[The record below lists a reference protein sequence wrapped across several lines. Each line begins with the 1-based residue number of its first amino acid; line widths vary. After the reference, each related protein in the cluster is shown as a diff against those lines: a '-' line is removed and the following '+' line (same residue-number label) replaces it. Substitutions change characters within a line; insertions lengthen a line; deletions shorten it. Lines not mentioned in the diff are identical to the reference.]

1 MGKLGRWVLRVIGLV
16 LVLLIAAVVYLT
28 QVLNPNDFRGDI
40 EQAAAAQGVPLKL
53 EGDVGWS
60 FWPRLGLNVQ
70 QVSVGEGD
78 TPLLDADSMAVAV
91 AIAPLLQ
98 RQLVVESLV
107 LDGVS
112 MQLLRDRQG
121 RNNWDL
127 ASVDSTSQSAAASQT
142 SMSQTSSSTPEN
154 ASNAKPAAEA
164 SSVSSTPALAIASIS
179 FTDLNIHYQDQSN
192 GTDLR
197 LQDVQL
203 QLDNFD
209 LTGQVFEWQHQS
221 ELMLPDRP
229 PLGVDSRG
237 QARFDINQQQ
247 VSLLES
253 VVTLRANQS
262 ELQWRAKGDVDLA
275 SAAAELHVGLTP
287 VNLAQW
293 LTQWQVQLPP
303 MAAADALNHVGGSV
317 KMRGEGSQWRF
328 DELSLA
334 LDNARWVGH
343 GALSESGELALV
355 INVDQLNLDRYL
367 PMDAPASKPQSQA
380 QTASSAGARE
390 PAKTDSK
397 KRAQSQRVVPALS
410 AQTLDF
416 EPIRDLRA
424 SLSLGVSQ
432 FTAKQLTFDDL
443 VLKVTVDRGLINVK
457 RLKTGLD
464 DGDIDLSARLDAR
477 TDNAKL
483 KLDTQVTDLELK
495 PLLTTLMDESRLSG
509 AAAMTLALVSEG
521 NSLRAWQQQLRG
533 KVELNT
539 QALTLNDIDIERS
552 ACELAATINRK
563 PVPNIDWKQ
572 RTEFQQLQ
580 AQLQLQAGERLQIE
594 SITAQVENIRVK
606 ARGRLALNNGKFDV
620 PMDAAFVGEADPERD
635 CQVRDRWRNR
645 DLPLRC
651 KGQLASVSAR
661 SCGADK
667 DRLEALI
674 TDEVKAE
681 ASDKLKSK
689 LQEKLGDENA
699 EAVDQLLRGLF
710 KRK

>member
-1 MGKLGRWVLRVIGLV
+1 MVTVGRWLLRVIGLI

-28 QVLNPNDFRGDI
+28 QLLNPNDFRGDI

-60 FWPRLGLNVQ
+60 FWPRLGLKVQ
-70 QVSVGEGD
+70 QVSVGEGAK
-78 TPLLDADSMAVAV
+78 PLLDANSMAVAV

-127 ASVDSTSQSAAASQT
+127 AALESTSESATKPQT
-142 SMSQTSSSTPEN
+142 SISASENSSATQRDADAPL
-154 ASNAKPAAEA
+154 A
-164 SSVSSTPALAIASIS
+164 SSTPALAIASIS
-179 FTDLNIHYQDQSN
+179 FTDLNVHYQDQSS
-192 GTDLR
+192 GTELQ
-197 LQDVQL
+197 LQDVNL

-209 LTGQVFEWQHQS
+209 LTGQMFEWQHQS
-221 ELMLPDRP
+221 QLILPNRQ
-229 PLGVDSRG
+229 PLGLDSRG
-237 QARFDINQQQ
+237 KARLDMKQQQ
-247 VSLLES
+247 LALLES
-253 VVTLRANQS
+253 ILILRANQN
-262 ELQWRAKGDVDLA
+262 ELQWRAQGEVALD
-275 SAAAELHVGLTP
+275 STAAELQVGLTP

-317 KMRGEGSQWRF
+317 KIEGEGNQWRF
-328 DELSLA
+328 EELSLA
-334 LDNARWVGH
+334 LDKAHWVGH
-343 GALSESGELALV
+343 GAVSEAGELAIV
-355 INVDQLNLDRYL
+355 INADQLDLDRYL
-367 PMDAPASKPQSQA
+367 PMDAPQSESQSTA
-380 QTASSAGARE
+380 QTATSTGARA
-390 PAKTDSK
+390 PAKTASK
-397 KRAQSQRVVPALS
+397 KGAKNPRVVPALS
-410 AQTLDF
+410 SQKLDF
-416 EPIRDLRA
+416 EGLRELRA

-443 VLKVTVDRGLINVK
+443 VVKATMDRGVVNIK
-457 RLKTGLD
+457 RLKTRLD
-464 DGDIDLSARLDAR
+464 DGDIDLSGRLDAR
-477 TDNAKL
+477 TDRAKL
-483 KLDTQVTDLELK
+483 KLDTQVRNLELK
-495 PLLTTLMDESRLSG
+495 PLLATLVDESRVSG

-521 NSLRAWQQQLRG
+521 DSLRAWQQQLRG
-533 KVELNT
+533 RVSLST

-563 PVPNIDWKQ
+563 PVPDIDWKQ

-580 AQLQLQAGERLQIE
+580 AQLQLQAGEQLNIE
-594 SITAQVENIRVK
+594 SFTAQVENIRVK
-606 ARGRLALNNGKFDV
+606 AQGRLALSNGQFDV

>member
-1 MGKLGRWVLRVIGLV
+1 MAKLGRWLLRVIGLV

-40 EQAAAAQGVPLKL
+40 EQAAAAQGVLLKL

-70 QVSVGEGD
+70 QVSVGEGEK
-78 TPLLDADSMAVAV
+78 PLLDADSMAVAV

-127 ASVDSTSQSAAASQT
+127 ASVDSTSTSAVGSQT
-142 SMSQTSSSTPEN
+142 SDSIPDNSTRAKRAAETSS
-154 ASNAKPAAEA
+154 A
-164 SSVSSTPALAIASIS
+164 SSTPALAIASIS
-179 FTDLNIHYQDQSN
+179 FTDLNVHYQDQTT

-197 LQDVQL
+197 LQDVHL

-221 ELMLPDRP
+221 ELRLPDRQ

-237 QARFDINQQQ
+237 KARFDISQQQ
-247 VSLLES
+247 LSLLES
-253 VVTLRANQS
+253 VVILRANHS
-262 ELQWRAKGDVDLA
+262 ELQWRAKGDVDLT
-275 SAAAELHVGLTP
+275 SAATELHVGLTP
-287 VNLAQW
+287 ANLAQW

-334 LDNARWVGH
+334 VDKAHWVGH

-355 INVDQLNLDRYL
+355 INADQLDLDRYL
-367 PMDAPASKPQSQA
+367 PMDAPPSKSHSQPQPQGLATGS
-380 QTASSAGARE
+380 TDARA
-390 PAKTDSK
+390 PAKTDSQ
-397 KRAQSQRVVPALS
+397 KRAQRQRVVPALS
-410 AQTLDF
+410 PQTLDF
-416 EPIRDLRA
+416 EPLRDLRA

-432 FTAKQLTFDDL
+432 FTTKQLTFDDL
-443 VLKVTVDRGLINVK
+443 VLKANVDRGLINLK
-457 RLKTGLD
+457 RLKTRLD
-464 DGDIDLSARLDAR
+464 GGGIDLSARLDAR

-509 AAAMTLALVSEG
+509 AAAMTLALESEG
-521 NSLRAWQQQLRG
+521 DSLRAWQQQLRG
-533 KVELNT
+533 KVVLNT

-563 PVPNIDWKQ
+563 PVPDIDWQQ

-580 AQLQLQAGERLQIE
+580 AQLQLQAGEQLNIE
-594 SITAQVENIRVK
+594 SFTAQVENIRVK
-606 ARGRLALNNGKFDV
+606 AHGRLALNSGQFDV

-681 ASDKLKSK
+681 ATDKLKSK